1 MVKWS
6 GYTASENTW
15 EPETS
20 FLDERVLHEYQE
32 KQQKQAGVV
41 KDKPVQM
48 KTLSE
53 CRVLIKSLEVEKVVK
68 VNITYS
74 YDLMATIKY
83 AGVDK
88 FAIISIEQAHEICPQ
103 LLIKYYE
110 EKSVWSDQM

>member
-6 GYTASENTW
+6 GYSASQNTW

-32 KQQKQAGVV
+32 KKQKQAGVV
-41 KDKPVQM
+41 KNKPVQLN
-48 KTLSE
+48 TLSE
-53 CRVLIKSLEVEKVVK
+53 CRIQIEPLEVEKVVK

-74 YDLMATIKY
+74 KDLLATIKY

-88 FAIISIEQAHEICPQ
+88 FAMIPIEQAHAICPQ

-110 EKSVWSDQM
+110 EKSVWGDQM